1 MPARNALR
9 ATLALGALMILLV
22 PFRGEGGTPVS
33 VMLQW
38 VPQAQFAGFYVAQ
51 DQGFYARR
59 GLDVRLEHGG
69 PHRDSAQALEE
80 GEADFATLFLATA
93 LVHRDR
99 GVPLMNV
106 AQIVQR
112 SSLVIVGREDRGVRS
127 PRDLAGR
134 RVSLWGE
141 AFEAPYRAFF
151 ALVGISVDAVP
162 QHRSVNLF
170 LRGGVDACCAMYYN
184 EYHAIWQAGLDED
197 QIEPFFLRD
206 WGIDF
211 PEDGLY
217 ARASTVAL
225 SPDVARNLAEGT
237 LEGWRFALKSPDVAL
252 DSVMRRVQEGGA
264 PTNRP
269 HMAWMLTHIL
279 PAIFPDDGGPDLPG
293 KLSREAYIRT
303 ARILERHGIIR
314 RIDPFESF
322 TLDGVS
328 RVP

>member
-1 MPARNALR
+1 MSPWIFFRNA
-9 ATLALGALMILLV
+9 LALGALMTLLA
-22 PFRGEGGTPVS
+22 PLRGEGGVSVS

-51 DQGFYARR
+51 DRGFYARR
-59 GLDVRLEHGG
+59 GLDVRLVHGG
-69 PHRDSAQALEE
+69 PHRDSARALET
-80 GEADFATLFLATA
+80 GEVDFSTLFLATA
-93 LVHRDR
+93 LVQRDR
-99 GVPLMNV
+99 GVPLVNV
-106 AQIVQR
+106 AQLVQR
-112 SSLVIVGREDRGVRS
+112 SSLVLVGREDWGVRS

-134 RVSLWGE
+134 RVSLWGD

-151 ALVGISVDAVP
+151 ALLGISVDTVP

-170 LRGGVDACCAMYYN
+170 LRGGVDGCCAMYYN

-206 WGIDF
+206 WGLDF

-217 ARASTVAL
+217 TLASTATR
-225 SPDVARNLAEGT
+225 SPDLARNIAEGT
-237 LEGWRFALKSPDVAL
+237 LEGWRFAQASPDVAL
-252 DSVMRRVQEGGA
+252 DLVMRRAEDAGIPA
-264 PTNRP
+264 NRP

-279 PAIFPDDGGPDLPG
+279 PAIFPDDGGSDSPG
-293 KLSREAYIRT
+293 KLSREAYLRT

-314 RIDPFESF
+314 HIDPFESF